1 MNEERLMEFLGRFVS
16 DVGATITA
24 GGVVIGDRL
33 GLYQALADRPH
44 LPDELAGR
52 TGTAPRYVEEW
63 LRGQAAG
70 GYVEYDAA
78 TGRYFLTEEQAYALT
93 DPDGPVLGGF
103 QLALGALK
111 AEPRITEAF
120 RTGKGFGWHEHDGDV
135 FAGCER
141 FFRFGYTHSL
151 VGEWLPALDGVEG
164 ALRSGIKVADVGC
177 GHGASTTIMAQAF
190 PASAFV
196 GWDYHGAS
204 VGEARRRAEA
214 LGLAGRAEFRVGSG
228 QTFDGGPYDL
238 VTTFDALHDMGD
250 PLGAARRVREQ
261 LSDDGTWMIVEPA
274 AGSSLSENLNPVGR
288 AYYGF
293 SAFLCVPN
301 ALSQEGGYALGAQ
314 AGEEPVRRLA
324 AEAGFGRFRRVAQ
337 TPFNIV
343 YEARPGGV
351 TV

>member
-1 MNEERLMEFLGRFVS
+1 MNEERLMQFLGRFVS
-16 DVGATITA
+16 DVGATMAA
-24 GGVVIGDRL
+24 GGVLIGDRL
-33 GLYQALADRPH
+33 GLFQALADKPQ
-44 LPDELAGR
+44 LPKELADR

-70 GYVEYDAA
+70 GYVEYEAE

-120 RTGKGFGWHEHDGDV
+120 RTGEGLGWHEHHTDV
-135 FAGCER
+135 FSGCER
-141 FFRFGYTHSL
+141 FFRFGYTANL
-151 VGEWLPALDGVEG
+151 VGSWLPALDGVEPG
-164 ALRSGIKVADVGC
+164 LRAGIRVADVGC
-177 GHGASTTIMAQAF
+177 GHGASTTLMARAF
-190 PASAFV
+190 PASTFV

-204 VGEARRRAEA
+204 VEQARERAGS
-214 LGLAGRAEFRVGSG
+214 LGLGDRVAFRQGSA
-228 QTFDGGPYDL
+228 QTFDDGPYDL

-250 PLGAARRVREQ
+250 PLGAARRVRGQ
-261 LSDDGTWMIVEPA
+261 LTGDGTWMIVEPA

-288 AYYGF
+288 AYYAF

-343 YEARPGGV
+343 YEARP
-351 TV
+351 